1 MKLRVNPEDIKR
13 GKVVDP
19 GRYSARIT
27 TVSDKLSKPNEA
39 GEQSMNTVVTFVIT
53 SGAFKD
59 VPITVYFNEKA
70 PGTVVPLLTALGY
83 KVDEDAGFDVDLDE
97 STLGGRE
104 VDIFVDNDL
113 YQGRKVNKI
122 VQYAPHR

>member
-1 MKLRVNPEDIKR
+1 MKLRVNAEDIKR

-19 GRYSARIT
+19 GRYHARIT
-27 TVSDKLSKPNEA
+27 TVNDKPSKPNEN
-39 GEQSMNTVVTFVIT
+39 GETSMNTVVTFVIQ

-70 PGTVVPLLTALGY
+70 PGTCVPLMTALGY
-83 KVDEDAGFDVDLDE
+83 KIDEDAGFDAELDE

-122 VQYAPHR
+122 VQYAPHK